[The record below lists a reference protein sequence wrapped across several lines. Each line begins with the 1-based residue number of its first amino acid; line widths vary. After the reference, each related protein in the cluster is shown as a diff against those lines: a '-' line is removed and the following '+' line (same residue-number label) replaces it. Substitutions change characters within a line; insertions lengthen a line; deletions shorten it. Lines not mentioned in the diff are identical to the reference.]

1 MTVTK
6 RKQKPRDTGGPDAVA
21 SIPAL
26 ESGMKASCDSCS
38 ADITHSVHVRCAET
52 LTSTSERLTC
62 PDFDLCV
69 PVGRR
74 DVDCPVSPV
83 SPVSPVEHQT
93 PNATLTCT
101 SHTPQCFLSG
111 KSVGPHRSHHAYR
124 IISSHAFPI
133 FTNDWGA
140 DEELL
145 LIEGAE
151 MYGLGNWADMAEH
164 VGGRTKEEC
173 EQHYL
178 HTYVWSTEYPL
189 PTIASDFSDDQEAF
203 QKRKKAR
210 LQELQSRPV
219 PLPPPKP
226 MASAP
231 TCHEIGGFMPG
242 RLEFETE
249 YENEAEVL
257 IKDLEFGKVYA
268 FGGAAQPASLEEV
281 QGTEG
286 AQGGREVPVVEDKE
300 ATGTEGKEKD
310 KEDEAGSEARVVEE
324 TAAHADE
331 EPKLIKG
338 ETTEEAVDEEAEPEA
353 EVETEEP
360 ASTADKTTKV
370 DETPPMGQAPGDEA
384 QEDLELKLTLLDMF
398 NERYDKR
405 MAAKE
410 LIADRGLINYK
421 QAKERD
427 LILRA
432 KPYAKIQTALDHE
445 TFVDGLL
452 HEAALRK
459 RISELQEY
467 RRMGV
472 TSIADGERY
481 EHAKAQ
487 RAARL
492 GYRDPLGHLS
502 RSRNGIL
509 SATPTVF
516 KPAISGAPS
525 RPPTSTPPALT
536 LASAS
541 SLHLLTVL
549 EQQLC
554 STLRILPKPY
564 LFLKETLL
572 RERARRGAQM
582 TSREARDFIVKK
594 PKLPSS
600 FVMGEDGSMAV
611 VEGEEEDVTMQNGI
625 EVEDEWGEKVERVF
639 EFLVDTGSLNAKE
652 AVGVAHEVNGSSVPN
667 GMMSDLRPTAAT
679 LDVIMSN
686 GDGGTEHIQSSQ

>member
-52 LTSTSERLTC
+52 LTSNPERLTC

-69 PVGRR
+69 P
-74 DVDCPVSPV
+74 
-83 SPVSPVEHQT
+83 
-93 PNATLTCT
+93 
-101 SHTPQCFLSG
+101 CFLSG
-111 KSVGPHRSHHAYR
+111 KAVGPHRSHHAYR

-151 MYGLGNWADMAEH
+151 MYGLGSWADMAEH

-173 EQHYL
+173 ERHYMD
-178 HTYVWSTEYPL
+178 TYVWSTEYPL
-189 PTIASDFSDDQEAF
+189 PTIASDLSDDQEAF

-249 YENEAEVL
+249 YENEAELL

-281 QGTEG
+281 QAIE
-286 AQGGREVPVVEDKE
+286 GGRKVPVVEDKE
-300 ATGTEGKEKD
+300 ATGTEENEKD
-310 KEDEAGSEARVVEE
+310 NKEDEAGSEARVVEE
-324 TAAHADE
+324 TAAQADE

-338 ETTEEAVDEEAEPEA
+338 EATEEADVVEAEPEA
-353 EVETEEP
+353 EVEAEEP
-360 ASTADKTTKV
+360 TSTADKTTKD
-370 DETPPMGQAPGDEA
+370 DETPLMGQAPGNEA

-421 QAKERD
+421 QIVVNERKRTKEERD

-509 SATPTVF
+509 SATPTIF

-572 RERARRGAQM
+572 REWARRGAQM

-600 FVMGEDGSMAV
+600 FVMGEDGTMAV

-652 AVGVAHEVNGSSVPN
+652 AAGVAHEVNGSSVPN